1 MSVNLLRVYGFAWGR
16 MAPDCES
23 DQDLDA
29 QDAVHMH
36 ELLHSEEMKEKTR
49 DAGGFA
55 IQFRQNTQKISFK
68 YFG

>member
-1 MSVNLLRVYGFAWGR
+1 

-29 QDAVHMH
+29 QDAVNMH